1 MRWVVALL
9 GAILAALA
17 LILWR
22 IASPGSWDAVWAT
35 APAWQV
41 FLAGL
46 AVYGIGMH
54 VAYWTTMLFEARP
67 DPSPV
72 PPTEAED
79 DELGEDE
86 DDDNWDDDEGEYDEG
101 WGDEDEEG
109 WGDEEEEDDDYDDE
123 DRAR

>member
-54 VAYWTTMLFEARP
+54 VAYWTTMLFEPRP

-72 PPTEAED
+72 PPTEEED

-86 DDDNWDDDEGEYDEG
+86 DDDWDDDEGEYDEG
-101 WGDEDEEG
+101 WGDQDEEG
-109 WGDEEEEDDDYDDE
+109 WGDDEEEGDDYDDE